1 MVLILTSLAETD
13 KNNEYNLKGYL
24 IFWSGQLGSLL
35 GSSIVQFVIIWW
47 ITIRTQSAL
56 YLAYANLA
64 GFLPMIIVTPIAGV
78 FVDRWKRKKLIGSV
92 DFLQALVTIGLIL
105 VFMFEFEIF
114 QFSNHALNLSGYNRL
129 LGLTDPA
136 AMLITKGPF
145 ELVWVVL
152 AVLAIRG
159 IFQAFQGPAI
169 QAITPLMV
177 PRKHLNRFNSVNF
190 LTNSIIFLIGPVVA
204 ALLYAIP
211 NVSITDLLWI
221 DAGTFL
227 LAVIPLVLVK
237 IPEIVKVVEKKVK
250 ETKFWNDF
258 KEGIVFIRNKKGLL
272 ALLGVF
278 TGANLFITPL
288 FTLMNLYVDVT
299 LQGEVTDLAYTMAFF
314 QAGMIISSVILIFWK
329 GFDKK
334 VIGVAGGIFVAYLG
348 FLMISLTPVN
358 WFWFMGIGALI
369 MGLTLPVMNLSS
381 QFIWQTVVPSEKL
394 GRVMSVRQTL
404 AQFSAPLGMILAGVI
419 AETANAIRPVFWG
432 SIVGGFV
439 VLAISWFFTNM
450 RDVQDTEDFKTTVL
464 QEKVLPDTGQDKSV
478 STHNPSED

>member
-1 MVLILTSLAETD
+1 MTSLAESENDTQ
-13 KNNEYNLKGYL
+13 YNLKGY
-24 IFWSGQLGSLL
+24 IVFWSGQLVSLL
-35 GSSIVQFVIIWW
+35 GSSIIQFVIIWW
-47 ITIRTQSAL
+47 ITVRTQSAL

-64 GFLPMIIVTPIAGV
+64 GFLPLIVVTPLAGV
-78 FVDRWKRKKLIGSV
+78 FVDRWKRKRLIGSV
-92 DFLQALVTIGLIL
+92 DFLQAIITVGLIF

-114 QFSNHALNLSGYNRL
+114 QFSNHAINLSVYNRL
-129 LGLTDPA
+129 LGHTDPA
-136 AMLITKGPF
+136 TMLFGKGPF

-152 AVLAIRG
+152 AVLAVRG
-159 IFQAFQGPAI
+159 VFQAFQGPAI

-190 LTNSIIFLIGPVVA
+190 LTNSVIFLIGPIVA

-211 NVSITDLLWI
+211 NVEIDDLLWI

-227 LAVIPLVLVK
+227 FAVIPLVIVK
-237 IPEIVKVVEKKVK
+237 IPEIAKVIEKKVK

-258 KEGIVFIRNKKGLL
+258 KEGIVFIKNKKGLL

-278 TGANLFITPL
+278 TGANLFVTPL

-299 LQGEVTDLAYTMAFF
+299 LQGEVTDLAFTMAFF
-314 QAGMIISSVILIFWK
+314 QAGMIVSSVVMIFWK

-334 VIGVAGGIFVAYLG
+334 VIGVALGILIMYVG
-348 FLMISLTPVN
+348 FLMISFTPVKM
-358 WFWFMGIGALI
+358 FWFMGIGMFI
-369 MGLTLPVMNLSS
+369 QGFTLPMMNLSS
-381 QFIWQTVVPSEKL
+381 QYIWQTVVPSDKL

-404 AQFSAPLGMILAGVI
+404 AQFSAPVGMILAGVI

-432 SIVGGFV
+432 SIAGGII

-450 RDVQDTEDFKTTVL
+450 REVQETDDFKT
-464 QEKVLPDTGQDKSV
+464 PDLQDKALPEV
-478 STHNPSED
+478 EIEKPTPVQNPSEN

>member
-1 MVLILTSLAETD
+1 MTSLAEND
-13 KNNEYNLKGYL
+13 NNSEYNLKGYL

-47 ITIRTQSAL
+47 ITVRTQSAL

-92 DFLQALVTIGLIL
+92 DFFQALVTVGLII

-114 QFSNHALNLSGYNRL
+114 QFSNHALNLSLYNRL
-129 LGLTDPA
+129 LGLSDPA
-136 AMLITKGPF
+136 TMLITKGPF

-152 AVLAIRG
+152 AVLAVRG
-159 IFQAFQGPAI
+159 VFQAFQGPAI

-211 NVSITDLLWI
+211 NVSIDDLLWI

-227 LAVIPLVLVK
+227 LAIIPLLLVK

-250 ETKFWNDF
+250 ETKFWHDF
-258 KEGIVFIRNKKGLL
+258 KEGISFIKNKKGLL
-272 ALLGVF
+272 ALLSVF
-278 TGANLFITPL
+278 TGANLFMTPL
-288 FTLMNLYVDVT
+288 FTLMNLFVDFT

-334 VIGVAGGIFVAYLG
+334 VIGVVGGIFIGYLG
-348 FLMISLTPVN
+348 FLMISLTPVKL
-358 WFWFMGIGALI
+358 FWFMGIGALI
-369 MGLTLPVMNLSS
+369 MGLTLPLINLSS
-381 QFIWQTVVPSEKL
+381 QFIWQTVVPSEKM

-419 AETANAIRPVFWG
+419 AETADAIRPVFWG
-432 SIVGGFV
+432 SIAGGFA

-450 RDVQDTEDFKTTVL
+450 KHVQDTEDFQTPDLK
-464 QEKVLPDTGQDKSV
+464 EKILPEAEQIKPSPAV
-478 STHNPSED
+478 SSTEE